1 MTPQN
6 PAQAVSDAALI
17 EFSRIKLWFFRDLV
31 DAQRKALFLLC
42 GFSDAVTHG
51 ELDTHSAQLRALRHA
66 LRIDAARELQQAQV
80 VGKLSAE
87 DMFERYVADGIA
99 RSPEPL
105 RELGRYLAGVLD
117 EDEFPKANE
126 LILQL
131 ATTTTQSSAPVVG
144 EPEWIVNDIGELGVK
159 LGDRLFFL
167 YKGDNIEY
175 SGLHEDGSPMLY
187 RTVGKREFGE
197 VCHPIAWI
205 QAGRSEDRY
214 TVNLTYHPQLS
225 FGKPE
230 DGDWRPMPVRESAL
244 TGRG

>member
-1 MTPQN
+1 MTTQN
-6 PAQAVSDAALI
+6 PAQAVSDSFPESFPATYPYVNRILSIMQNRPHDDGIALVLI
-17 EFSRIKLWFFRDLV
+17 DY
-31 DAQRKALFLLC
+31 A
-42 GFSDAVTHG
+42 
-51 ELDTHSAQLRALRHA
+51 RA
-66 LRIDAARELQQAQV
+66 AARELQQAQV

-131 ATTTTQSSAPVVG
+131 ATTTPQSSAPVVG

-187 RTVGKREFGE
+187 RTVGKHEFGE